1 MKKRTL
7 SPELAAECERLK
19 NIYRSS
25 SRSRGVT
32 QSAMADALNISQAAV
47 SHYLN
52 GQNPLNT
59 RVAAVF
65 SQMLEVP
72 VRAFSPRLADQ
83 IEETVKAAQ
92 IGEMASKE
100 SPNIC
105 LTAQP
110 AMSYKYPVI
119 SWVAAGSWA
128 EAIEPFPP
136 GFGDR
141 YELSDYRAHGPAFW
155 LQVKGD
161 SMTSPSGLSIPEG
174 MLILVDTEADAQSG
188 KLVIA
193 KLTESNEATFKK
205 LVEDSGRKFL
215 KPLNPA
221 YPMVAIN
228 GNCKIVGVVVR
239 AMYRL

>member
-1 MKKRTL
+1 MKKRAL
-7 SPELAAECERLK
+7 SPEQAAECERLK
-19 NIYRSS
+19 NIYRST

-32 QSAMADALNISQAAV
+32 QSTMADALNISQAAV

-59 RVAAVF
+59 RVAAAF
-65 SQMLEVP
+65 SRILGIP

-92 IGEMASKE
+92 IGEIASKE
-100 SPNIC
+100 SPNIS

-119 SWVAAGSWA
+119 SWVAAGNWA
-128 EAIEPFPP
+128 EAVEPFPP

-161 SMTSPSGLSIPEG
+161 SMTAPSGLSIPEG
-174 MLILVDTEADAQSG
+174 MLILIDTEADPQPG
-188 KLVIA
+188 KLVVA

-221 YPMVAIN
+221 YPMVPIN
-228 GNCKIVGVVVR
+228 GTCKIVGVVVR